1 MRWED
6 AAPREVLARIVSYV
20 RPHRG
25 LVAAA
30 FLTAV
35 GSQGLALTVPVLVGL
50 AIDAVVGP
58 GQVAWGDLAWLM
70 GCLACVVAAV
80 ALLQWLQGYT
90 TSRLTYDTVRDLRD
104 AAYGKFRRLPV
115 SYIDDHPHGD
125 IMSRVVNDAD
135 AVGDG
140 LLQGVQQLFCGVVA
154 VVGTLAFMFWISPAI
169 AVVVVVVTPVSVLVA
184 AFIAKVGHTSFAA
197 QQEIQG
203 DLGGYVEEHVSN
215 QRLLWAFG
223 RAGEAE
229 KGFAA
234 LNDRLYTVGERAQ
247 FAGSLTNPGT
257 RFANNVVYAVVA
269 AIGCWACLTGFPGP
283 LSIGGVQSF
292 LSYTTQYTK
301 PFNDISGVMTQLQTA
316 FASARRLFALIDAP
330 EMEPDPA
337 DALVLPEE
345 PAGEMGFSDV
355 SFGYEPGRPLLE
367 GLTWHADPGER
378 VAVVGPT
385 GCGKT
390 TLINLLLRF
399 YDADSGTI
407 RVDGRDTR
415 ALTRA
420 SLRRAFGMVLQD
432 TWLFEGTVADNIA
445 YGRPDATREEV
456 WAAAERAFA
465 ADFIERMPEGY
476 DTVVGEGGAG
486 LSQGQRQ
493 LLCIARV
500 MLVDPPILLLD
511 EATSSIDTRTEAIV
525 QRGMDALMKG
535 RTTFVI
541 AHRLST
547 VRNSDVI
554 IVLDHGRIIE
564 RGSHDELIAKK
575 GTYYQLYTGAFE
587 LE

>member
-476 DTVVGEGGAG
+476 DTGVGEGGAG
-486 LSQGQRQ
+486 RSQGQRQ

-500 MLVDPPILLLD
+500 MLVDPPILRLD
-511 EATSSIDTRTEAIV
+511 EATSSIDTRTEALV
-525 QRGMDALMKG
+525 QEAFDAMMAG
-535 RTTFVI
+535 RTSLVV

-547 VRNSDVI
+547 VRSADQILVMGRGT
-554 IVLDHGRIIE
+554 IVE
-564 RGSHDELIAKK
+564 RGTHEELLALGGEYAK
-575 GTYYQLYTGAFE
+575 LYRSQFE
-587 LE
+587 G

>member
-445 YGRPDATREEV
+445 YGRPDSTREEV

-511 EATSSIDTRTEAIV
+511 EATSSIDTRTEALV
-525 QRGMDALMKG
+525 QEAFDAMMAG
-535 RTTFVI
+535 RTSLVV

-547 VRNSDVI
+547 VRSADQILVMGRGT
-554 IVLDHGRIIE
+554 IVE
-564 RGSHDELIAKK
+564 RGTHEELLALGGEYAK
-575 GTYYQLYTGAFE
+575 LYRSQFE
-587 LE
+587 G

>member
-90 TSRLTYDTVRDLRD
+90 TSRLTYETVRDLRD

-125 IMSRVVNDAD
+125 LMSRVVNDAD

-154 VVGTLAFMFWISPAI
+154 VAGTLAFMFWISPAI

-223 RAGEAE
+223 RAEEAE
-229 KGFAA
+229 EGFAA
-234 LNDRLYTVGERAQ
+234 LNGRLYTVGERAQ

-316 FASARRLFALIDAP
+316 FASARRLFSLIDAP

-345 PAGEMGFSDV
+345 PTGEMGFLDV

-399 YDADSGTI
+399 YDADSGTV
-407 RVDGRDTR
+407 RVDGCDTR
-415 ALTRA
+415 VLTRA

-456 WAAAERAFA
+456 RAAAERAFA
-465 ADFIERMPEGY
+465 ADFIESMPEGY

-511 EATSSIDTRTEAIV
+511 EATSSIDTRTEALV
-525 QRGMDALMKG
+525 QEAFDAMMAG
-535 RTTFVI
+535 RTSLVV

-547 VRNSDVI
+547 VRSADQILVMGHGT
-554 IVLDHGRIIE
+554 IVE
-564 RGSHDELIAKK
+564 RGTHEELLAL
-575 GTYYQLYTGAFE
+575 GGEYAELYRSQFE
-587 LE
+587 G

>member
-1 MRWED
+1 M
-6 AAPREVLARIVSYV
+6 
-20 RPHRG
+20 
-25 LVAAA
+25 
-30 FLTAV
+30 
-35 GSQGLALTVPVLVGL
+35 
-50 AIDAVVGP
+50 
-58 GQVAWGDLAWLM
+58 
-70 GCLACVVAAV
+70 
-80 ALLQWLQGYT
+80 
-90 TSRLTYDTVRDLRD
+90 RDLRD

-301 PFNDISGVMTQLQTA
+301 PFNDISGVMTQLKTA

-456 WAAAERAFA
+456 WAA
-465 ADFIERMPEGY
+465 
-476 DTVVGEGGAG
+476 G

-511 EATSSIDTRTEAIV
+511 EATSSIDTRTEALV
-525 QRGMDALMKG
+525 QEAFDAMMAG
-535 RTTFVI
+535 RTSLVV

-547 VRNSDVI
+547 VRSADQILVMGRGT
-554 IVLDHGRIIE
+554 IVE
-564 RGSHDELIAKK
+564 RGTHEELLALGGEYAK
-575 GTYYQLYTGAFE
+575 LYRSQFE
-587 LE
+587 G

>member
-456 WAAAERAFA
+456 RAAGERAFA
-465 ADFIERMPEGY
+465 ADVIERMPEGY

-511 EATSSIDTRTEAIV
+511 EATSSIDTRTEALV
-525 QRGMDALMKG
+525 QEAFDAMMAG
-535 RTTFVI
+535 RTSLVV

-547 VRNSDVI
+547 VRSADQILVMGRGT
-554 IVLDHGRIIE
+554 IVE
-564 RGSHDELIAKK
+564 RGTHEELLALGGEYAK
-575 GTYYQLYTGAFE
+575 LYRSQFE
-587 LE
+587 G

>member
-1 MRWED
+1 
-6 AAPREVLARIVSYV
+6 
-20 RPHRG
+20 
-25 LVAAA
+25 
-30 FLTAV
+30 
-35 GSQGLALTVPVLVGL
+35 
-50 AIDAVVGP
+50 
-58 GQVAWGDLAWLM
+58 
-70 GCLACVVAAV
+70 
-80 ALLQWLQGYT
+80 
-90 TSRLTYDTVRDLRD
+90 
-104 AAYGKFRRLPV
+104 
-115 SYIDDHPHGD
+115 
-125 IMSRVVNDAD
+125 MSRVVNDAD

-511 EATSSIDTRTEAIV
+511 EATSSIDTRTEALV
-525 QRGMDALMKG
+525 QEAFDAMMAG
-535 RTTFVI
+535 RTSLVV

-547 VRNSDVI
+547 VRSADQILVMGRGT
-554 IVLDHGRIIE
+554 IVE
-564 RGSHDELIAKK
+564 RGTHEELLALGGEYAK
-575 GTYYQLYTGAFE
+575 LYRSQFE
-587 LE
+587 G

>member
-125 IMSRVVNDAD
+125 LMSRVVNDAD

-465 ADFIERMPEGY
+465 ADVIERMPEGY

-511 EATSSIDTRTEAIV
+511 EATSSIDTRTEALV
-525 QRGMDALMKG
+525 QEAFDAMMAG
-535 RTTFVI
+535 RTSLVV

-547 VRNSDVI
+547 VRSADQILVMGRGT
-554 IVLDHGRIIE
+554 IVE
-564 RGSHDELIAKK
+564 RGTHEELLALGGEYAK
-575 GTYYQLYTGAFE
+575 LYRSQFE
-587 LE
+587 G